1 MFKKTLKWARTH
13 KVYVGI
19 IILAVLAGGY
29 FGYRAFAGSDSV
41 TRYVLAE
48 VKRGTLSVTVSG
60 SGQVSASNQVEVKA
74 KASGEALS
82 VPVVSGK
89 YVNAG
94 AIIAELDARDA
105 RKTVRDAEIYLESA
119 KLSYEKI
126 VGPVGASV
134 PRLKE
139 QAEADLARAYDDG
152 FSATANAF
160 IDMPSLLTDFE
171 NLLTD
176 ETLDKSQEN
185 ISWYANQ
192 VLQSEEA
199 ARAKAETFRDTARA
213 SFAVA
218 EKAFDTSF
226 DAYKSA
232 TRQSPRAELETLILQ
247 TYEAVKTTADAVK
260 AMNNYIDFT
269 RDFMEGKNYSVPA
282 GVAAHQSAL
291 NGYTGTLN
299 NHLTKLLSSADTI
312 KDAKDNYSDAD
323 LDLASQALALKQKEN
338 ALLDAKD
345 KLDDYTV
352 RAPFAGILAKLNI
365 EKGDDVSLG
374 TAVATLITTRKIAE
388 ISLNEV
394 DAAKVALGQK
404 VTLIFDAVSDVKVEG
419 VVSEMDTVGTM
430 SQGVVSYIAK
440 ISFVLQDSRVRPGMS
455 VTAEIV
461 TDTVADALIVPN
473 SALKTSGGRA
483 FVEVME
489 GETPR
494 RVPVETGL
502 ANDESTQIV
511 SGLEEGAEFV
521 ARAIEGAA
529 VAPIINNNNPSNAFR
544 VPGTGGGGF
553 RR

>member
-1 MFKKTLKWARTH
+1 MFKKLFKWARKH
-13 KVYVGI
+13 KVYAWI
-19 IILAVLAGGY
+19 IVLAVLAGVY
-29 FGYRAFAGSDSV
+29 FGYKAFARSDSI
-41 TRYVLAE
+41 TRYVFAE

-94 AIIAELDARDA
+94 AIIAEIDARDA
-105 RKTVRDAEIYLESA
+105 RKSVRDAEISLENA
-119 KLSYEKI
+119 KLSYEKV
-126 VGPVGASV
+126 VGPAGALV

-139 QAEADLARAYDDG
+139 QAAADLARAYDDG

-160 IDMPSLLTDFE
+160 IDMPSLMTDFE

-199 ARAKAETFRDTARA
+199 MRAKAEAFRDAARA
-213 SFAVA
+213 SFNAA
-218 EKAFDTSF
+218 EKAFDASF
-226 DAYKSA
+226 DAYKNA
-232 TRQSPRAELETLILQ
+232 TRQSPRTELETLILQ

-269 RDFMEGKNYSVPA
+269 RDFMEGKNYGIPA
-282 GVAAHQSAL
+282 GVASHQSAL
-291 NGYTGTLN
+291 NEYTGTLN
-299 NHLTKLLSSADTI
+299 SHLTKLLSAADTI
-312 KDAKDNYSDAD
+312 KDAKDNYSDSD

-338 ALLDAKD
+338 SLLDAKE

-352 RAPFAGILAKLNI
+352 RAPFSGILAKLNI
-365 EKGDDVSLG
+365 EKGDDVSSG

-404 VTLIFDAVSDVKVEG
+404 ATLIFDAVSDVKADG
-419 VVSEMDTVGTM
+419 VVSEMDTIGTM

-440 ISFVLQDSRVRPGMS
+440 ISFVLQDTRVRPGMS

-461 TDTVADALIVPN
+461 TNTVADALIVPN
-473 SALKTSGGRA
+473 SALKTAGGRA

-494 RVPVETGL
+494 RVFVEIGL

-521 ARAIEGAA
+521 VRTIEGAS
-529 VAPIINNNNPSNAFR
+529 VAPVINNNNPSNAFR
-544 VPGTGGGGF
+544 VPGAGGNF